1 MVKHVLAYISNVFK
15 LSIIKIGVSVQMI
28 FVIES
33 FHFDACQD
41 PLIPSASESKVLI
54 VYEPTL
60 T

>member
-15 LSIIKIGVSVQMI
+15 LSIIKIGVSVVI

-41 PLIPSASESKVLI
+41 PLIPSASELKVLI